1 MADTL
6 TSKELTMLS
15 QALTTEG
22 LICKKARMYS
32 KTLTDVALAECME
45 KIAES
50 HEQRFNALLSVLEG
64 K

>member
-1 MADTL
+1 MTEF
-6 TSKELTMLS
+6 TSKDLEVIS
-15 QALTTEG
+15 GALMNEG
-22 LICKKARMYS
+22 MACKKARMYS